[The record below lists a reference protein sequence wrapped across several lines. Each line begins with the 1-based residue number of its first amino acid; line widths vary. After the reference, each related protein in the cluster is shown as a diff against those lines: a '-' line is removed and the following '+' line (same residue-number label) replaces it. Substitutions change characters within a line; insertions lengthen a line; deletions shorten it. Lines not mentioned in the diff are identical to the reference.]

1 MINVKAFIE
10 KLQKAQRL
18 VTLFLILVLPLL
30 VFVQVLLRYVFKAP
44 LMGIEELMLFPTIWL
59 YMLGG
64 ANASMER
71 NHISCGVLTIYIKKE
86 KTNNFFNLVTSIL
99 SFLISSWLAFWAFK
113 YFLYSFKVWKVSNL
127 LYIPMFIGESAVF
140 VGVFLMTLY
149 AAMDI
154 FNNYKKF
161 RNTVSV
167 KEGFDVNSSNT

>member
-1 MINVKAFIE
+1 MKAFIE

>member
-1 MINVKAFIE
+1 VINVKALIE

-30 VFVQVLLRYVFKAP
+30 VFIQVLLRYVFKAP

-71 NHISCGVLTIYIKKE
+71 NHISCGVFTIYIKKE
-86 KTNNFFNLVTSIL
+86 KTKNFFDLITSIL
-99 SFLISSWLAFWAFK
+99 SFLISSWLAYWAFQ

-154 FNNYKKF
+154 FNHYKKF